1 MAKSAMRMRFD
12 RAFREARDA
21 GEKTFEFEGKSYNTR
36 MAGEGGSPKKSTPL
50 PPRRDVPREDDPEK
64 PAPSMES
71 SPRGYYNQK
80 LDDAAAAGPAVTV
93 NSEMPQRRY
102 GTVRSG
108 FYRAGE
114 DEVQGPEKP
123 PTTGR
128 LRTVGAK
135 MAEENAGYPTD
146 SSEETGYRKG
156 GMVKKKSGGMMKKK
170 SGGTV
175 KMKSGGAVRGGGIA
189 QRGQGKMRMC

>member
-12 RAFREARDA
+12 RAFKEARDA
-21 GEKTFEFEGKSYNTR
+21 GEKTFEFEGKSYNTK
-36 MAGEGGSPKKSTPL
+36 MKSTPM
-50 PPRRDVPREDDPEK
+50 PPKRDVPRMDDFPSTPDAPARPT
-64 PAPSMES
+64 PAPSAPAES
-71 SPRGYYNQK
+71 SV
-80 LDDAAAAGPAVTV
+80 VTD
-93 NSEMPQRRY
+93 PQTGIVPRRY

-128 LRTVGAK
+128 LRAVGAK
-135 MAEENAGYPTD
+135 MAEENAGYPINPSD
-146 SSEETGYRKG
+146 ETGYRKG

-170 SGGTV
+170 SGGMV
-175 KMKSGGAVRGGGIA
+175 KMKSGGAVRGAGIA
-189 QRGQGKMRMC
+189 QRGQGKMRIC